1 MNLVHSPPQVRTG
14 HLDGPF
20 KSPIMTWRSELWTGC
35 HARRCGD
42 TKFANQDRALRRTKY
57 LPGRGKTR
65 LSYLKY
71 RNIIPNTKGMRP
83 LEAGGSHAM
92 RRIKISAPVWAA
104 LITAFGSIATA
115 LIQKLF

>member
-1 MNLVHSPPQVRTG
+1 
-14 HLDGPF
+14 
-20 KSPIMTWRSELWTGC
+20 
-35 HARRCGD
+35 
-42 TKFANQDRALRRTKY
+42 
-57 LPGRGKTR
+57 
-65 LSYLKY
+65 
-71 RNIIPNTKGMRP
+71 MRP